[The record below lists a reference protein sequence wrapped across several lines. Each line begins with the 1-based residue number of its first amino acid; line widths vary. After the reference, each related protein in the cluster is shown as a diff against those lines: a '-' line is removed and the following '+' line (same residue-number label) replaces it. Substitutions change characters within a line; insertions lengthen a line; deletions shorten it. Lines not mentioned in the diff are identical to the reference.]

1 MKNLRT
7 VAILLAASFLEVLI
21 QFLGAL
27 QGIAIGLIC
36 GGLVVLV
43 SFGLAAFFQIE
54 LPGVWF
60 QILLPTGA
68 SLLGVALVFLGTPG
82 VPQQLW
88 LAPLIACLVSAAV
101 VGVRRARSKRCGLCN
116 RRLGS
121 TVAFA
126 CPRCGLLVCDQTC
139 WVFEY
144 SRCRLCEQNRVPVF
158 SADGRW
164 WDRQLGPRSQQG
176 RCQLCMTPAGEA
188 DLRNCRKCG
197 RPQCRECWD
206 LANGQCNRCQWTVED
221 LPEALRV
228 YLIHSPAAVAEQ
240 RSSHRAR

>member
-1 MKNLRT
+1 MKNART
-7 VAILLAASFLEVLI
+7 IVVLLASSFLQVLM
-21 QFLGAL
+21 QFLGGL
-27 QGIAIGLIC
+27 EGRAIGLIC
-36 GGLVVLV
+36 GGLVGIVL
-43 SFGLAAFFQIE
+43 FGLAAFFQIE
-54 LPGVWF
+54 LPGMWVE
-60 QILLPTGA
+60 ILLPIGA
-68 SLLGVALVFLGTPG
+68 SVLGIALVFLGQPG
-82 VPQQLW
+82 ASPQLW
-88 LAPLIACLVSAAV
+88 LAPLLAGLVSATV

-139 WVFEY
+139 WVFEF

-158 SADGRW
+158 PADGRW

-176 RCQLCMTPAGEA
+176 RCQLCMTPAGET

-228 YLIHSPAAVAEQ
+228 YVIHPPAAVAGQ
-240 RSSHRAR
+240 RSSRHAK